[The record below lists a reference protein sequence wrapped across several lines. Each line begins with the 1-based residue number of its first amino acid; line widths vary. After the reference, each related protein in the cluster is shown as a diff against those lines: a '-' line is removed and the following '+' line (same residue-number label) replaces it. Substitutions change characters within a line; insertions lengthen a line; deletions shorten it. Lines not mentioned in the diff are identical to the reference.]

1 MEVYVCWIEIAY
13 SLMWTFIVP
22 VVHECLMGWVD
33 PSFVDVR
40 FMESF
45 DLADRAWSP
54 YACNDMLD
62 AVSTA
67 ILRELRDAASCG
79 IELGSTIRQYLIRL
93 PVLFHG
99 FFQELDGMLGCGV
112 MVDS

>member
-1 MEVYVCWIEIAY
+1 
-13 SLMWTFIVP
+13 
-22 VVHECLMGWVD
+22 MGWVD

-54 YACNDMLD
+54 YACDDMLD

-67 ILRELRDAASCG
+67 ILRELRDASSCW
-79 IELGSTIRQYLIRL
+79 IELRTTIRQYLIRL

-99 FFQELDGMLGCGV
+99 LLQELNGMLRCGV
-112 MVDS
+112 